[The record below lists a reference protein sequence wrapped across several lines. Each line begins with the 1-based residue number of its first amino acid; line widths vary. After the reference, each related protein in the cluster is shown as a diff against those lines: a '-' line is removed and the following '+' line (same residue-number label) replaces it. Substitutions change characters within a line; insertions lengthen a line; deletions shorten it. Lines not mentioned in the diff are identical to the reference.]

1 MRGEA
6 RLLRAVGMVLLGMLL
21 YALGLVLLGS
31 AGASAGAFVG
41 RAVSG
46 PHSAA
51 ANLTIVASRGSP
63 MPPPSSRQRRLVRW
77 L

>member
-1 MRGEA
+1 
-6 RLLRAVGMVLLGMLL
+6 V
-21 YALGLVLLGS
+21 LGLVLLGS
-31 AGASAGAFVG
+31 AGAGAGAFVG